1 MRAFSLLGIIG
12 ILGLLSSCSKDDVD
26 SDMFSTSSFE
36 IVSSMTCFDE
46 HMSQTRAGGYESMT
60 RAWSIP
66 DGYTA
71 YEDGPQTIGICFTK
85 NDSDPKKGHFFTG
98 SESKWRTNV
107 TGIENTTYYLY
118 GYIPHVGNITCNITD
133 RDGTNAN
140 YSAGAIM
147 TLSDVPSVMPGD
159 FCVVIGA
166 KQGFDKDHDGLFI
179 DTNTN
184 SVYDEGVDTRTDRLR
199 QGDFAYQASSS
210 ATGNY
215 VFLLFDHLYAA
226 LRVKMRVHGDYNALR
241 TIKLKSLKLC
251 TKVGSATITKN
262 MDIRVELKKTENA
275 SESPIVLPITYTQK
289 GAENSEGLVC
299 WSSGSGVELNTDYQA
314 FTGHFMPESVTTLI
328 LTSTYDIYDKKGNL
342 IREDCEATNTMY
354 LSELFSEQDETHRGS
369 RYTVNMTIQPTYL
382 YVMSDPDLDNPSV
395 VIN

>member
-1 MRAFSLLGIIG
+1 
-12 ILGLLSSCSKDDVD
+12 
-26 SDMFSTSSFE
+26 
-36 IVSSMTCFDE
+36 MTCFDE

-85 NDSDPKKGHFFTG
+85 NGSDPKKGHFFTG

-118 GYIPHVGNITCNITD
+118 GYIPHVGNMTCNITD
-133 RDGTNAN
+133 RSGPNAS
-140 YSAGAIM
+140 YSTGAIM
-147 TLSDVPSVMPGD
+147 TLQDVPSVMSGD

-166 KQGFDKDHDGLFI
+166 KEGTDKEHDNG
-179 DTNTN
+179 
-184 SVYDEGVDTRTDRLR
+184 LR

-262 MDIRVELKKTENA
+262 MDIRVELKKTKDA